1 MLPNQVN
8 RWIIIFIAILCFLF
22 CSCYKSRNSGEHMK
36 KIVQIVKLVYK
47 PRKSTEASILEIEKN
62 SPCMQSVRKSRV
74 LYKMQIKGWGIP
86 LLGCLSISAF
96 FWCLTYWSGSFLLKI
111 GESYHFFNS
120 YSLPVN
126 PAESNSSA
134 SR

>member
-1 MLPNQVN
+1 
-8 RWIIIFIAILCFLF
+8 
-22 CSCYKSRNSGEHMK
+22 MK
-36 KIVQIVKLVYK
+36 KVVQIVKLVYN
-47 PRKSTEASILEIEKN
+47 PRKSTEASISEIEKN
-62 SPCMQSVRKSRV
+62 SPCMQSVRKSRG

-126 PAESNSSA
+126 PAESNSSD

>member
-1 MLPNQVN
+1 
-8 RWIIIFIAILCFLF
+8 
-22 CSCYKSRNSGEHMK
+22 MK

-47 PRKSTEASILEIEKN
+47 PRKSTEASISEIEKN
-62 SPCMQSVRKSRV
+62 SPCMQSVRKSRA
-74 LYKMQIKGWGIP
+74 LSKMQIKGWGIP

-111 GESYHFFNS
+111 SESYHFFNS

-126 PAESNSSA
+126 PAESNPSA

>member
-1 MLPNQVN
+1 
-8 RWIIIFIAILCFLF
+8 
-22 CSCYKSRNSGEHMK
+22 MK
-36 KIVQIVKLVYK
+36 NNLQIVKLVYN
-47 PRKSTEASILEIEKN
+47 PRKSTEASISEIEKN
-62 SPCMQSVRKSRV
+62 SPCMQSVRKSRA
-74 LYKMQIKGWGIP
+74 LSRMQIKGWGIP

-111 GESYHFFNS
+111 GESYNFFNS

>member
-1 MLPNQVN
+1 
-8 RWIIIFIAILCFLF
+8 
-22 CSCYKSRNSGEHMK
+22 MK
-36 KIVQIVKLVYK
+36 INLQIVKLIYK
-47 PRKSTEASILEIEKN
+47 PRKSTKASISEIEKN
-62 SPCMQSVRKSRV
+62 GPCMQSVRKSRA
-74 LYKMQIKGWGIP
+74 LSRMQITGWGIP

>member
-1 MLPNQVN
+1 
-8 RWIIIFIAILCFLF
+8 
-22 CSCYKSRNSGEHMK
+22 MK

-47 PRKSTEASILEIEKN
+47 PRKSTEASIAEREKN
-62 SPCMQSVRKSRV
+62 SPCMQSVRKSRA
-74 LYKMQIKGWGIP
+74 LSKMQIKGWGIP

-96 FWCLTYWSGSFLLKI
+96 FWCLTYWSGSFLLKVS
-111 GESYHFFNS
+111 ESYHFFNS

-126 PAESNSSA
+126 PAESNPSA

>member
-1 MLPNQVN
+1 MTKK
-8 RWIIIFIAILCFLF
+8 FKIA
-22 CSCYKSRNSGEHMK
+22 
-36 KIVQIVKLVYK
+36 KLVYK
-47 PRKSTEASILEIEKN
+47 RRKSTEASISEIEKN
-62 SPCMQSVRKSRV
+62 SPCMQSVRKSRA
-74 LYKMQIKGWGIP
+74 LSRMQIKGWGIP